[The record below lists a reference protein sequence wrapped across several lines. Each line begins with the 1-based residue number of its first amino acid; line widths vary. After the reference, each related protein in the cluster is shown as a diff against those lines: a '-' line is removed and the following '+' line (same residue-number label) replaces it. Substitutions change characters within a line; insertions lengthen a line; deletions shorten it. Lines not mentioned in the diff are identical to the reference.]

1 MPRPRMWA
9 GRRPS
14 AELFSTLRHRG
25 RRVPFWS
32 CSTWMYA
39 GVPASVSN
47 AVRIADAIG
56 VEVRDLYR
64 EEEHQ

>member
-1 MPRPRMWA
+1 MARASNLTRLMRER
-9 GRRPS
+9 GVTLS
-14 AELFSTLRHRG
+14 ELAELSGVPRG
-25 RRVPFWS
+25 T

-47 AVRIADAIG
+47 AVRVADALG